1 MDLTWRDAV
10 STLAMAIM
18 LIIYAAHGASGFWL
32 ISSTWAAA
40 AVLLMV
46 GLGGRVISAG
56 GKAVPSSE
64 LFHRL
69 LRVAAALFGVI
80 ALLAGLSALILS
92 SAYALRI
99 FIMSSIIVW
108 AATVLSHV

>member
-10 STLAMAIM
+10 STLALIIM
-18 LIIYAAHGASGFWL
+18 LLIYVSYMTGSFWL

-40 AVLLMV
+40 AVLLIV
-46 GLGGRVISAG
+46 GIGGRMISVG
-56 GKAVPSSE
+56 GKAIPSGE

-69 LRVAAALFGVI
+69 VRVAAGVFGVI
-80 ALLAGLSALILS
+80 ALLAGLSAVMLS
-92 SAYALRI
+92 SAYALKI

-108 AATVLSHV
+108 AATLVSHV